1 MVRHTS
7 RESPSFHLEHK
18 RERRGRHKHPADRV
32 FTSSS
37 SSSSPIYRSHPSP
50 IPPFAHIRPGEI
62 GCNQHST
69 LPQFSLP
76 TSEVKTSKMGASFS
90 APTTLFLFSNKT
102 HPCPDPTSTTPV
114 TMMTTP
120 SKKKKQQQQP
130 KRYRKPPPNTISR
143 RSRRIQKSGPLR
155 VVFPTLPRQKTPTRK
170 KFPLTPNSRAI
181 VEARIKPIL
190 RSSSSHRHNL
200 IASKAKHKIDIIPKK
215 MRR

>member
-1 MVRHTS
+1 MHVCLIVIVQHRH
-7 RESPSFHLEHK
+7 RPHFIVLAHLSI
-18 RERRGRHKHPADRV
+18 A
-32 FTSSS
+32 
-37 SSSSPIYRSHPSP
+37 P
-50 IPPFAHIRPGEI
+50 IPPFAHIRPAWQGEI

-69 LPQFSLP
+69 TFASILASQ
-76 TSEVKTSKMGASFS
+76 SEIKTTSKMGASFS
-90 APTTLFLFSNKT
+90 APTTIFLFPNKT
-102 HPCPDPTSTTPV
+102 HPCPNPTSTTPV
-114 TMMTTP
+114 TMTTTP

-190 RSSSSHRHNL
+190 RSSSCHRHNH
-200 IASKAKHKIDIIPKK
+200 IASKAKHKIDIIPKR